1 MRESGDMIHEGQ
13 RLLFNA
19 LREAM
24 KDKKTV
30 PKQKLGEAMTTALQP
45 FLV

>member
-24 KDKKTV
+24 KDKTV
-30 PKQKLGEAMTTALQP
+30 PKQN
-45 FLV
+45 